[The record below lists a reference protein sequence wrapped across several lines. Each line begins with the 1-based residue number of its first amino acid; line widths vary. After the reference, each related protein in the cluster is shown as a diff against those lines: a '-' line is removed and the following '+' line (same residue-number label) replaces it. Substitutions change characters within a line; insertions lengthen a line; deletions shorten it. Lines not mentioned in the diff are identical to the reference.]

1 MEVEW
6 DPLKAASNRKK
17 HGIAFADAATVLDD
31 PFGLT
36 IEDKRFGEQRFV
48 TVGSDA
54 LGRILVVVYVYPPTA
69 NVVRLLSARRATASE
84 KRQYHGESEA
94 DF

>member
-17 HGIAFADAATVLDD
+17 HGIAFADGATVLDD

-54 LGRILVVVYVYPPTA
+54 LSRILVVVYVYLRTQT
-69 NVVRLLSARRATASE
+69 RFGYYRRRATASE
-84 KRQYHGESEA
+84 KRQYHGENEA
-94 DF
+94 AF